1 MATEVYMDIPQVQKL
16 VTNFKNF
23 ATILKNV
30 NKVLEALSISLKITA
45 WFSFGATAAAA
56 AFIDRIKPNVKKMA
70 DKMDELSGDVKS
82 AIEKYVT
89 GDTEGSNRF
98 C

>member
-23 ATILKNV
+23 ASILKNV

-56 AFIDRIKPNVKKMA
+56 AFIDRIKPTVKKMA
-70 DKMDELSGDVKS
+70 EKMDELSDDVKS

>member
-1 MATEVYMDIPQVQKL
+1 MATEVYMDIPQVRKL
-16 VTNFKNF
+16 VKNF
-23 ATILKNV
+23 ANFASILKNV

-70 DKMDELSGDVKS
+70 EKMDELSGDVNS

>member
-16 VTNFKNF
+16 VSTFKNF
-23 ATILKNV
+23 ASILKNV
-30 NKVLEALSISLKITA
+30 NKVLEVLSTSLKITA

-56 AFIDRIKPNVKKMA
+56 AFIERIKPNVKKMA
-70 DKMDELSGDVKS
+70 DKMDELSDDIKS

-89 GDTEGSNRF
+89 GDSQGSDRF